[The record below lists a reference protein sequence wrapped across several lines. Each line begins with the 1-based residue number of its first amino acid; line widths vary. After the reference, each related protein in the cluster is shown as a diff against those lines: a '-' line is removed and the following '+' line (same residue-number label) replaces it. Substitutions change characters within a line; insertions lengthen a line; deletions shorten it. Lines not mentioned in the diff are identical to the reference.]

1 MIFAPFSR
9 YPTRP
14 DAPPTRSLSFFLWLI
29 PAWSVIGTVTIGL
42 VFLSGIGLGREEIR
56 WFRELQR
63 PTWLTFE
70 RLIPLIWTTIFICGA
85 ASATIAWNASPDR
98 TTAAGLMAYYL
109 GLELIT
115 LAYTSIMCQT
125 RCLRVGTII
134 GGTGLVLCA
143 MLCVTVFSL
152 SPIAAALLAPYLLWS
167 PIGTYTTWVL
177 GQLNP
182 SEW

>member
-1 MIFAPFSR
+1 M
-9 YPTRP
+9 
-14 DAPPTRSLSFFLWLI
+14 I
-29 PAWSVIGTVTIGL
+29 PAWSTIGVITIAL
-42 VFLSGIGLGREEIR
+42 VFLSSVGLGREEIR
-56 WFRELQR
+56 WFRELRR

-98 TTAAGLMAYYL
+98 PTAWGLMAYYL
-109 GLELIT
+109 CLELIT

-143 MLCVTVFSL
+143 MLCLTVFPL
-152 SPIAAALLAPYLLWS
+152 SPIAATFLAPYLLWS
-167 PIGTYTTWVL
+167 PVGTYTTWVL
-177 GQLNP
+177 GRLNP